1 MSLILLKIWERLS
14 RAIATFPDLGDRDV
28 IVSISVYALFIMVLG
43 VTTGFLHWDLC
54 KSSKLII
61 RIVATSLIAPAI
73 LEELVFRVILL
84 PYPSS
89 KIAPE
94 FYLTQSVISL
104 CLFIIYHPLN
114 GITFFPQGRKTFFNP
129 VFLVLATALGL
140 VCTLSY
146 WQTGSLWLP
155 VLIHWLS
162 VVFWLL
168 CFGGLDKLNYQSVQR
183 K

>member
-28 IVSISVYALFIMVLG
+28 IASISVYALFILVLG

-54 KSSKLII
+54 KS
-61 RIVATSLIAPAI
+61 REVVMRVVTTSLIAPAI

-94 FYLTQSVISL
+94 FYFTQSVISL

-129 VFLVLATALGL
+129 VFLVLATALGII
-140 VCTLSY
+140 CTLSY

-162 VVFWLL
+162 VVLWLL
-168 CFGGLDKLNYQSVQR
+168 WLWWTR
-183 K
+183 